1 MVLSIRE
8 RLVRLLSQQQT
19 GYVSGQWLSD
29 ELSCSRTAV
38 WKHIKQLEEEGYTF
52 DAVPNKGYRLTAFP
66 DDMTENT
73 LRWNLRSD
81 WLGQSIEHYPS
92 IDSTQLRA
100 HERARDGAD
109 EGLVI
114 SADQQLNGRGRM
126 QRPFD
131 SMDTKGVWLSFIL
144 RPPLAPTEAAKLTL
158 VAAVALVD
166 TFKQLTDL
174 DVKIKWPNDIYL
186 GQKKLAGVLTEMEA
200 EMDQIHYVIVGIGV
214 NLNQR
219 ITDFSPLLRDRVTSL
234 FEASGQTLDKQVFIQ
249 RLLEAFER
257 WYTVFL
263 TEGFTPIQSEWN
275 RYVFKLHQPVYFL
288 KQNKRVKG
296 FVQGLSTEGA
306 LVVATEEHAHVKL
319 YSSDI
324 EWFREE

>member
-8 RLVRLLSQQQT
+8 RLVRLLSQEQS

-52 DAVPNKGYRLTAFP
+52 DAVPNKGYRLVALP
-66 DDMTENT
+66 KHMTENT
-73 LRWNLRSD
+73 LRWNLSSD

-92 IDSTQLRA
+92 IDSTQVRA
-100 HERARDGAD
+100 HERARAGAD

-131 SMDTKGVWLSFIL
+131 STDAKGVWLSFIL
-144 RPPLAPTEAAKLTL
+144 RPQLAPTEAAKLTL
-158 VAAVALVD
+158 VTAVALVD
-166 TFKQLTDL
+166 TFKQMINL

-186 GQKKLAGVLTEMEA
+186 NQKKIAGVLTEMEA

-219 ITDFSPLLRDRVTSL
+219 TSDFDPLLQDRVTSL
-234 FEASGQTLDKQVFIQ
+234 FEETGETLDKQVFIQ
-249 RLLEAFER
+249 RLLETFEK

-263 TEGFTPIQSEWN
+263 TEGFVPIQKEWN
-275 RYVFKLHQPVYFL
+275 RYVFKLNQPVYFL
-288 KQNKRVKG
+288 KQNERVKG
-296 FVQGLSTEGA
+296 LVQGLSAEGA
-306 LVVATEEHAHVKL
+306 LVVVIEEHEHVKL

-324 EWFREE
+324 EWFRGE